1 MKNRTIAKILN
12 VWGYV
17 ILFIGTIVPLIFC
30 ILTWKSLTPISLL
43 VAIFM
48 IFSSLIGSCGF
59 LALARILSMV
69 NDLYRMNL
77 DTNKTKQTDEMRKSI
92 TVEPSHQTYNGL
104 GSSVRPI
111 SPQTAKTCE
120 KCGKILDENY
130 AREWR
135 YCEECR
141 AKYFK

>member
-59 LALARILSMV
+59 LAMSRILSMV
-69 NDLYRMNL
+69 NDLYRINL
-77 DTNKTKQTDEMRKSI
+77 DTIKTKQTK
-92 TVEPSHQTYNGL
+92 
-104 GSSVRPI
+104 
-111 SPQTAKTCE
+111 
-120 KCGKILDENY
+120 
-130 AREWR
+130 
-135 YCEECR
+135 EEQER
-141 AKYFK
+141 LQKAID